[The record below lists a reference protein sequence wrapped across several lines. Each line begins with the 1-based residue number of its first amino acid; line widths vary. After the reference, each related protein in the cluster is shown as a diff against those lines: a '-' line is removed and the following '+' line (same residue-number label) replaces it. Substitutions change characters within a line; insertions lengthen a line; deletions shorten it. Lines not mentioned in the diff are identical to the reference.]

1 MEDSSYIESITD
13 NKGMYTFRLREGL
26 AYRIEVVRKD
36 YFGADTSVSTK
47 GMDDSK
53 DFVINIPLKLVPI
66 EEITLN
72 DILYA
77 FNSADLTPESKGNL
91 KVLIDMMKKSE
102 NLIIAINAHTD
113 SRGSDEY
120 NLELSQRRAQS
131 VVDYLIE
138 NGIDSARLQA
148 KGYGETQLLNQCS
161 NGVKCSDEEHQLNRR
176 TTFKVLSTDFKGIIK
191 YRRVTGQ
198 EEEDTDQIFTD
209 PRKE

>member
-1 MEDSSYIESITD
+1 MS
-13 NKGMYTFRLREGL
+13 
-26 AYRIEVVRKD
+26 YRIEVTRKD
-36 YFGADTSVSTK
+36 YFGEDTALTTK
-47 GMDDSK
+47 GLEDSK
-53 DFVINIPLKLVPI
+53 DFVINIPLKLVPV

-77 FNSADLTPESKGNL
+77 FNSADLTPKSKENL

-102 NLIIAINAHTD
+102 NLIIAINSHTD

-131 VVDYLIE
+131 VVNYLIE

-148 KGYGETQLLNQCS
+148 KGYGETQLLNGCS

-176 TTFKVLSTDFKGIIK
+176 TTFKVLSTDFKGSIK